1 MRLAFVTSQLPPARP
16 TTGAGIADA
25 CILDALRTAGCEVR
39 RFGFLRDDA
48 ADTPPP
54 DAIVVARCAGQ
65 GRTMS
70 FLRTMGWLRDS
81 ARLGLPSAAARLAVA
96 DSGSLRAA
104 LVREGPFDGCV
115 ISGSTVA
122 AAFPWLFEDFP
133 ALLLAHEVGH
143 VAARERVAGS
153 GLIEGAMLRR
163 DAGLLRR
170 VERTAIEAARFVWC
184 LAEEDRGLFG
194 PDIAGKSAVLPLV
207 ADHAAAADPADETPG
222 EAAADIGL
230 TGRWTCATALGGLL
244 WFLKRVAPLLPG
256 DMTIAIAGPLP
267 PGLRAPDPRFQLLG
281 EVADPGAF
289 ITSCRCI
296 ALTNRA
302 PTGVLAEAVEVLQRG
317 MPAVATPASV
327 RGIGWLP
334 MNCLVAEDPR
344 AYAAALTKLVRDLRS
359 ERSAPT
365 DGRAFT
371 AAQQRGLRNGIA
383 VGLAALRGAPA
394 TG

>member
-1 MRLAFVTSQLPPARP
+1 M
-16 TTGAGIADA
+16 
-25 CILDALRTAGCEVR
+25 
-39 RFGFLRDDA
+39 
-48 ADTPPP
+48 
-54 DAIVVARCAGQ
+54 
-65 GRTMS
+65 
-70 FLRTMGWLRDS
+70 
-81 ARLGLPSAAARLAVA
+81 
-96 DSGSLRAA
+96 
-104 LVREGPFDGCV
+104 
-115 ISGSTVA
+115 
-122 AAFPWLFEDFP
+122 
-133 ALLLAHEVGH
+133 
-143 VAARERVAGS
+143 AARERVAGS

-207 ADHAAAADPADETPG
+207 ADHAAVSDPVTGPAI

-230 TGRWTCATALGGLL
+230 IGRWTSATALGGLL
-244 WFLKRVAPLLPG
+244 WFLKRVAPSLPG

-267 PGLRAPDPRFQLLG
+267 PGLRAPDHRFQLLG
-281 EVADPGAF
+281 EVVDPGAF
-289 ITSCRCI
+289 ITSCRSI
-296 ALTNRA
+296 ALTSRA
-302 PTGVLAEAVEVLQRG
+302 PTGVLAETVEVLQRG

-344 AYAAALTKLVRDLRS
+344 AYAAALSKLVRDLRS

-383 VGLAALRGAPA
+383 VGLAALRGAP

>member
-1 MRLAFVTSQLPPARP
+1 MRLAFVTSQLPPDRP
-16 TTGAGIADA
+16 ATGAAMADA
-25 CILDALRTAGCEVR
+25 CILEALRTAGCEVR

-48 ADTPPP
+48 ASAPPP
-54 DAIVVARCAGQ
+54 DAVVVARCAAP
-65 GRTMS
+65 GRATS
-70 FLRTMGWLRDS
+70 LLRKMGWLRDS

-104 LVREGPFDGCV
+104 LAREGPFDGCV
-115 ISGSTVA
+115 VSGSTVA
-122 AAFPWLFEDFP
+122 AAFPWLFEAFP
-133 ALLLAHEVGH
+133 SLLLAHEVGH
-143 VAARERVAGS
+143 VAARERVAGA
-153 GLIEGAMLRR
+153 GLIDGAMFRR

-170 VERTAIEAARFVWC
+170 FERTAIEAARFVWC

-207 ADHAAAADPADETPG
+207 AGRG
-222 EAAADIGL
+222 EAAAPATEAAPDIGL
-230 TGRWTCATALGGLL
+230 IGRWTCANAFGGLL
-244 WFLKRVAPLLPG
+244 WFLKRVAPSLPG
-256 DMTIAIAGPLP
+256 DMTIAIAGDLP
-267 PGLRAPDPRFQLLG
+267 PGFRAPDARFWLAG
-281 EVADPGAF
+281 DVGDPGAF

-296 ALTNRA
+296 ALTSLA
-302 PTGVLAEAVEVLQRG
+302 PTGILAEAVEVLQCG

-365 DGRAFT
+365 DGRAFVE
-371 AAQQRGLRNGIA
+371 AQQRGLRNGIA
-383 VGLAALRGAPA
+383 VGLAALRGRPG
-394 TG
+394 TR